1 MNCLIQKLMEENLST
16 LSTSNYQLWVLSLLR
31 IHFGIILLAHGWLKI
46 SVFTIAGT
54 VGYFVSLG
62 IPSIFAYLVIFGEVI
77 GGIALILG
85 IQTRLAALCSI
96 PILIGATFTHI
107 NNGWLFSV
115 EGGGWEYPASLTI
128 IALVIS
134 GMGSGEKLNL
144 KFNPLDS
151 FLPKQLQS

>member
-1 MNCLIQKLMEENLST
+1 MSSSS
-16 LSTSNYQLWVLSLLR
+16 STSNYQLWALSILR

-46 SVFTIAGT
+46 SVFTIPNT
-54 VGYFVSLG
+54 VGYFSSLG

-96 PILIGATFTHI
+96 PILIGATFVHI

-128 IALVIS
+128 IAIAIL
-134 GMGSGEKLNL
+134 GMGSGEKLKV
-144 KFNPLDS
+144 KFNPFDS
-151 FLPKQLQS
+151 FLPRQLQN